1 MIAVI
6 FADGSQLGFQLCF
19 LNKKTIAKLDFYL
32 MLCYL
37 IDLQYII
44 LQ

>member
-6 FADGSQLGFQLCF
+6 FADGSPAWFSVVF
-19 LNKKTIAKLDFYL
+19 FETIAKLDFYL